1 MAEKKPTPASSLM
14 KVTVQIGDRRFDED
28 LATQAFIAPDLPG
41 IDKALETG
49 PARFAE
55 WAMLKALAQ
64 TEHDD
69 IKGNVGV
76 IETEIKD
83 REAQAY
89 LDVVAAPVPPGGKA
103 PTVDAVKALV
113 QVDKTRLALVAKK
126 QALEAELRAAADRVR
141 VLDVGKE
148 TMKDRKDYVIERA
161 RDMRQEMQSKMNVPV
176 PAGTD
181 LSQFRPG
188 GR

>member
-1 MAEKKPTPASSLM
+1 MPEKKPTPASSLM

-28 LATQAFIAPDLPG
+28 LATQAFIAPDLAG

-69 IKGNVGV
+69 IKGNIGV
-76 IETEIKD
+76 IETQIKD
-83 REAQAY
+83 CEAQAY
-89 LDVVAAPVPPGGKA
+89 LDVVNAPVGPK
-103 PTVDAVKALV
+103 PTVDAVKAMV
-113 QVDKTRLALVAKK
+113 QVDPRRLALVARK
-126 QALEAELRAAADRVR
+126 QALEVELRASADRVR
-141 VLDVGKE
+141 ILEVGKE

-161 RDMRQEMQSKMNVPV
+161 RDARQEMQSKMSVPL

-181 LSQFRPG
+181 MSQFRPG